1 LAEGSAVPLLK
12 RGPEMFPDIL
22 FEMSD
27 ECPWF
32 VAHTR
37 SRQEKRLV
45 RSVEAR
51 GVPFYLPQREKRT
64 RRAGR
69 TFVSHLPLFP
79 GYVFFRGGA
88 SERGAVLRSGLV
100 VRLIEVPS
108 QGELSA
114 ELGQLRR
121 LQEHGADLT
130 PMASIVQGDAVRV
143 IDGPFR
149 GYCGIVL
156 REQGRCRLVVSIS
169 MLRQCV
175 VVDLERGSLAAL
187 PSASADLR
195 YLRRATA

>member
-1 LAEGSAVPLLK
+1 
-12 RGPEMFPDIL
+12 MFPDVL

-27 ECPWF
+27 DSPWF

-45 RSVEAR
+45 RSIEAQR
-51 GVPFYLPQREKRT
+51 VPFYFPQREKRT

-79 GYVFFRGGA
+79 GYVFFRGA
-88 SERGAVLRSGLV
+88 ARERAAVLRSRLV
-100 VRLIEVPS
+100 VRLIDAPS
-108 QGELSA
+108 QGELSG
-114 ELGQLRR
+114 ELSQLRR
-121 LQEHGADLT
+121 LQEAGADLT

-156 REQGRCRLVVSIS
+156 REQARCRLVVSIS
-169 MLRQCV
+169 MLRQSV
-175 VVDLERGSLAAL
+175 VVDLERGSLVVL
-187 PSASADLR
+187 PSAAADQR